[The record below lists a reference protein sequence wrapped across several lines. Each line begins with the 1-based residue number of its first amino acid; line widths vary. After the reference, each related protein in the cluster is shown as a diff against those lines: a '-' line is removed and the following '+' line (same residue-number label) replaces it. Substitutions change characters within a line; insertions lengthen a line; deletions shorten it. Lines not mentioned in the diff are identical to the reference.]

1 MAKKLESYESLLE
14 KLETIVEIMDK
25 EELSLDESMKRYEE
39 GINICN
45 KLYKVLNEAE
55 GKIKILTENGEKDF
69 QTEDI

>member
-1 MAKKLESYESLLE
+1 MARKLESYESLLE

-69 QTEDI
+69 QMEDI